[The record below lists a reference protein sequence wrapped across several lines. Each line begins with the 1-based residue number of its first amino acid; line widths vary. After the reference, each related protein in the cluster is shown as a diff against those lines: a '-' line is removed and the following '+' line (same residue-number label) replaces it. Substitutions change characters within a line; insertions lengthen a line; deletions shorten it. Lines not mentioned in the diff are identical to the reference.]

1 MAILVTAVA
10 AVLSVLAFALTVAW
24 FWVASIP
31 AAAFLVAFFL
41 RGRGPALVATIVW
54 ALYGLWE
61 ALIQFRIT
69 CDAECNIRV
78 DLFLTFPI
86 VIAVSILAA
95 WRTARSIT
103 AE

>member
-1 MAILVTAVA
+1 MAILVTVGA
-10 AVLSVLAFALTVAW
+10 AVLSVLAFAFTVGQ

-41 RGRGPALVATIVW
+41 RGRGLAVVAAFVW

-69 CDAECNIRV
+69 CDAE
-78 DLFLTFPI
+78 
-86 VIAVSILAA
+86 
-95 WRTARSIT
+95 
-103 AE
+103 